1 MKTQTYKQTKNQ
13 RNRVT
18 MQKPL
23 PSQKTSIRVRVH
35 IGDKHKR
42 TIYILQ
48 DFMDR
53 FFIIVC
59 QEITQRLNL
68 YENAK
73 FGAPLFKY
81 WRTHKGKKFCEK

>member
-1 MKTQTYKQTKNQ
+1 
-13 RNRVT
+13 
-18 MQKPL
+18 
-23 PSQKTSIRVRVH
+23 
-35 IGDKHKR
+35 
-42 TIYILQ
+42 
-48 DFMDR
+48 MDR

-81 WRTHKGKKFCEK
+81 WRTHRGKKFCEK